1 MLGIANDAF
10 DVYLDSPMF
19 CFRCFFQADS
29 RTVLRCAMASAR
41 LSGGYAAAAASDPRQ
56 FTAYPPSISMKRQ
69 HAEIASSEMSIVAP
83 TVGAELPTVG
93 ELPCDVSAANVL
105 HAPTNNATVELQC
118 EGDCICLGCR
128 GEREA
133 RACSAM
139 LLRWLCVP
147 CKPACLH

>member
-1 MLGIANDAF
+1 
-10 DVYLDSPMF
+10 
-19 CFRCFFQADS
+19 
-29 RTVLRCAMASAR
+29 MASAR

-56 FTAYPPSISMKRQ
+56 FTAYPPPISMKRQ
-69 HAEIASSEMSIVAP
+69 HAEIASSEMSIVEP

-93 ELPCDVSAANVL
+93 ELPCDVSAANIL
-105 HAPTNNATVELQC
+105 HAPTNNSTVELQC

-139 LLRWLCVP
+139 LLQWLCGMQNQRV
-147 CKPACLH
+147 CTNASEAL